1 MPGITA
7 KKKARFSEM
16 AGKLPMQ
23 RVGCA
28 DEMAKGPLFLM
39 KNEDR
44 RISGATTQWAFGRN
58 IRRTLNRRA
67 PRRGAVP
74 YRTPWI
80 HRDLSRSFH
89 LREGDILAAGATGC
103 IAMNR
108 ACEAGET
115 LEAL

>member
-1 MPGITA
+1 MGLWEKHPKDIEQTSTA
-7 KKKARFSEM
+7 ERC
-16 AGKLPMQ
+16 G
-23 RVGCA
+23 
-28 DEMAKGPLFLM
+28 
-39 KNEDR
+39 
-44 RISGATTQWAFGRN
+44 
-58 IRRTLNRRA
+58 
-67 PRRGAVP
+67 P

-89 LREGDILAAGATGC
+89 LREGNILAAGATGC